1 MFHRLL
7 EQKPFSPSAEA
18 ILAYIRLGH
27 KYQFTEL
34 YDLAMTRLKSH
45 FVTDLPR
52 WRKIKT
58 WMPPGFDLIHA
69 VAVINIARMTEE
81 YALLPTALLI
91 CCRISD
97 DTIDGLEYTDGEE
110 ETLSSDDIALCL
122 SAHPKLMKVTMET
135 FMGTLFP
142 VVSDNCTRWS
152 ETHNACVQT
161 ALKICNLLPESAVT
175 SLVARPNPVILGA
188 SQFGNE
194 INALCPACKEN
205 ILKRQKRL
213 CERGWNALPRI
224 FELED
229 ELPFWGKEVEGS

>member
-18 ILAYIRLGH
+18 ILAYVRLGH
-27 KYQFTEL
+27 KYQFSQL
-34 YDLAMTRLKSH
+34 YNLAMAFLKSH
-45 FVTDLPR
+45 FVTDLAR
-52 WRKIKT
+52 WSKIRT
-58 WMPPGFDLIHA
+58 WVPQGFRHIHA
-69 VAVINIARMTEE
+69 VAIVNIARMTKE
-81 YALLPTALLI
+81 YTLLPTALLM

-97 DTIDGLEYTDGEE
+97 KIDCLEYTDGET
-110 ETLSSDDIALCL
+110 ETLSKDDLELCFN
-122 SAHPKLMKVTMET
+122 AHQKLMTATMET

-142 VVSDNCTRWS
+142 VVSENCTRWS

-188 SQFGNE
+188 SQFGDE
-194 INALCPACKEN
+194 IKALCPACKEN

-229 ELPFWGKEVEGS
+229 KLPFWGKEVGDS